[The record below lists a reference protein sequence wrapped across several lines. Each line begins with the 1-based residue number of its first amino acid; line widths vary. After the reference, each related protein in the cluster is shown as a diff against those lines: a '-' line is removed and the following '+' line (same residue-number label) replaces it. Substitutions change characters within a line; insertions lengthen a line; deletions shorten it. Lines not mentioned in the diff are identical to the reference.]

1 MSFGEYFK
9 MFVIKGNESE
19 QGKGKY
25 ETTLNTASFA
35 IRINMVKTGLS
46 KT

>member
-19 QGKGKY
+19 QGKC